1 MKQCKLLTFLIF
13 NMLLMVGNLFARTSP
28 SGQVS
33 FVTPTALSSCNKDTI
48 CINVT
53 NLKGGKNVS
62 YTGNVSLQVNV
73 PGGTAIQYLSNS
85 VSSLPTGATFVS
97 YTGKQLTMSVPLP
110 ALGATTKVCFVVT
123 SDCSI
128 ATLSPLPYF
137 TGTVTY
143 PSGYPIVSESITSA
157 AMNVGMPTLT
167 VAGVSLN
174 KTAVLGAS
182 NTSAISINNSGYG
195 KIDNIKVTITRPSS
209 FVLDSILVKNS
220 GNTLV
225 YQQLTPTTTTVVGA
239 NTVREYTLSGV
250 ALSPDNAL
258 ISGET
263 IRIYDSYTMPTGC
276 ATYNSQYQ
284 VEYLCAGGNTV
295 CDKPITI
302 TDRTILGGGT
312 PILTSTLGSAE
323 YPDGC
328 PNKSISY
335 TVTNTGVGNAAP
347 IGNAYDINLTVAF
360 GNGILTMSN
369 FKLNGVLVPT
379 TNISP
384 TNAAKSFTIKLK
396 DLMTS
401 DPDGAGGISDLDGDG
416 YFDDMLVGA
425 STTVSFNYTIPCD
438 LACGAN
444 LYYQLSSNATFTDYC
459 RVLTGTTNSP
469 LVNFGFQQVQAI
481 TQNTAVNYGT
491 FTSSTPPA
499 TRTVNFGFQYQAVNM
514 NLATATAKL
523 RITYS
528 KNMEVTASSIKLNG
542 LALTNTAVMEG
553 VGATFGGVEGGADTD
568 SAWVVTLTPAEVALL
583 TDGTPDVLT
592 YDQTRYS
599 CSTSRQNTLISD
611 YWQILFQT
619 SAGPCSDNSTPCNFD
634 LACRK
639 AYVYT
644 FNEGCGSVPCYIVDG
659 SISRIE
665 PLGYTNINL
674 TTPINPADTVRSY
687 TGDIVQVTGTAF
699 INGSVNQEPIGY
711 WANQPTTTTGLSG
724 QYVND
729 LRHTMFLSYTKPKTW
744 NKNTSIWKF
753 ISGSGNGGAT
763 AGSVTGGSK
772 VIVYRRTPVSGS
784 PNSKGTIGA
793 VLFEAPILITDFFDI
808 RDASNQTDYANFSQT
823 IVPTNANY
831 CGTIISAAFDICPI
845 IGTRWRSNTNISQ
858 NRYVSSDST
867 KATDTYAISLA
878 KALQRA
884 GFVGQAGDPT
894 LYFEVKTQWQMDD
907 TFPWDNASSWSVR
920 SWTQHTGN
928 NMNVVGGTS
937 TGPCGVAANS
947 HLTVKKELA
956 VANPKAMYS
965 STCGLTVCNVLNLN
979 SFQGDYFRS
988 GEVRVPYKLD
998 SVVVDMPTE
1007 YSIVSGSIVNK
1018 VWQSCSE
1025 QTINTIVPS
1034 ATTGHIRFTN
1044 SAGGDFPRADDC
1056 SGNQNVYQLCYTVSK
1071 TGTAAPNR
1079 YKVPVK
1085 YYTRDEFNNIIILN
1099 DTITISEASPDLTV
1113 TPLTSVLSN
1122 SDGGSCQ
1129 PAFFDFRIQNNTLF
1143 DAPNVYFAAES
1154 SAGTTMLKI
1163 TDHPDSTYFD
1173 PIATTDV
1180 SSYGTNNLY
1189 AKIGR
1194 VGAGDIR
1201 IVRVYASTTICA
1213 DNFKVYTDFG
1223 CTYPASSQPLLS
1235 STTLDQATVSYEAMA
1250 PKFLTSVTSSSLDIT
1265 ELCTNKTVELEVK
1278 NVNLP
1283 NLYKVLV
1290 AVKLPA
1296 SVRYVASSGQIKYT
1310 VGSGTYTNIVNITSV
1325 SNDSVR
1331 FDLSGNSPFTTA
1343 CGLTGSDTTSRS
1355 SLRIKFDISFAACP
1369 ATVSEQIKFYTQA
1382 ENYCGTKVISQNV
1395 LPINYIGTSGTQNNY
1410 QLNGATSSLLVCAA
1424 KNQSQTITD
1433 NIYIKN
1439 IGGYGVLSGA
1449 SSGADSVTLTVPF
1462 DVNKLVLSNFTV
1474 GSPFSSPS
1482 FGTDV
1487 SGNLTIR
1494 VLIPAGLAVGD
1505 SLALPLT
1512 YTLEAKIDKLCQAD
1526 ASPLICYFG
1535 EFSTPLLL
1543 QCSSTS
1549 LNCNGLAKT
1558 LRGASYTFRSFD
1570 CCYGSIGDYTWF
1582 DSDKNGVQGSPSV
1595 EIPMANVNVY
1605 LYDTNNTLLDSAST
1619 NSSGLYL
1626 FDSLLAGNYVVR
1638 FAAPSGYKL
1647 TIAQMGTATNLD
1659 SDANITTGKTAT
1671 ITIDTSY
1678 ATGDSRRDNR
1688 DVDAGFIVYCG
1699 LPNCLSISV
1708 KKN

>member
-13 NMLLMVGNLFARTSP
+13 TMLLMVGDLFAQTSP

-53 NLKGGKNVS
+53 NLKGGKNNS
-62 YTGNVSLQVNV
+62 YSGNVSLQVNV

-143 PSGYPIVSESITSA
+143 PSGYPIASEGLTSST
-157 AMNVGMPTLT
+157 MNVGMPTLT
-167 VAGVSLN
+167 VGSVNLN
-174 KTAVLGAS
+174 KTVALGTN

-239 NTVREYTLSGV
+239 NTVRTYTLSGA
-250 ALSPDNAL
+250 ALSPDNTL

-263 IRIYDSYTMPTGC
+263 IRIYDSYTLPTGC

-302 TDRTILGGGT
+302 TDKTILGGGT
-312 PILTSTLGSAE
+312 PILTSTLVAAE

-328 PNKSISY
+328 PNKQISY

-347 IGNAYDINLTVAF
+347 VGNAYDVDLTIAF
-360 GNGILTMSN
+360 GGGIMTLN
-369 FKLNGVLVPT
+369 NVKLNGIAVPNA
-379 TNISP
+379 NIYP
-384 TNAAKSFTIKLK
+384 TSAATSFTIKLK
-396 DLMTS
+396 NLMTS
-401 DPDGAGGISDLDGDG
+401 DPDGVGGISDLDGDG

-425 STTVSFNYTIPCD
+425 STTVSFNYTIPCN

-444 LYYQLSSNATFTDYC
+444 LYYQLASNATFTDYC
-459 RVLTGTTNSP
+459 RVLTGTTNTP

-481 TQNTAVNYGT
+481 TQNTSVDYG
-491 FTSSTPPA
+491 FFSSTTAPV
-499 TRTVNFGFQYQAVNM
+499 TKTVNFGFQYKAINM
-514 NLATATAKL
+514 NLTTATAKL
-523 RITYS
+523 RIAYS
-528 KNMEVTASSIKLNG
+528 KTMEITASSIKLNG
-542 LALTNTAVMEG
+542 VAFTNTPVMEG
-553 VGATFGGVEGGADTD
+553 TGATFGGTSNSTDTD
-568 SAWVVTLTPAEVALL
+568 SAWVITLTPAEIALL
-583 TDGTPDVLT
+583 TDNTADVLT
-592 YDQTRYS
+592 YSQTRYS
-599 CSTSRQNTLISD
+599 CSANRQNTTSTD
-611 YWQILFQT
+611 YWQILFQA
-619 SAGPCSDNSTPCNFD
+619 SAGPCADSSTPCNFD
-634 LACRK
+634 LACKK

-644 FNEGCGSVPCYIVDG
+644 FNEGCGQVPCYVVG
-659 SISRIE
+659 ERIQRIH
-665 PLGYTNINL
+665 PIGYTNINL
-674 TTPINPADTVRSY
+674 TTPIIPADSARSY
-687 TGDIVQVTGTAF
+687 SSDTVQITSTAF
-699 INGSVNQEPIGY
+699 ITGKVNQEPIGY
-711 WANQPTTTTGLSG
+711 YVNQPPLVISGSFLTG
-724 QYVND
+724 QPQND
-729 LRHTMFLSYTKPKTW
+729 LSTAMFVSYTKPKTW
-744 NKNTSIWKF
+744 NANYGILNF
-753 ISGSGNGGAT
+753 LAGVGNGGSS
-763 AGSVTGGSK
+763 AGSVSAGSK
-772 VIVYRRTPVSGS
+772 VVVYRRI
-784 PNSKGTIGA
+784 PNASNGTVIGTIGS
-793 VLFEAPILITDFFDI
+793 VLFEAPILLEDFYNYGYATYENGY
-808 RDASNQTDYANFSQT
+808 ASRTQT
-823 IVPTNANY
+823 ITPATY
-831 CGTIISAAFDICPI
+831 CVTGGQASDICPI
-845 IGTRWRSNTNISQ
+845 LSTRWFDRFNIAQ
-858 NRYVSSDST
+858 ERYVSSDST
-867 KATDTYAISLA
+867 KASDVYYISIA

-894 LYFEVKTQWQMDD
+894 LYFEVQSQWKMNPS
-907 TFPWDNASSWSVR
+907 FPWDNSSSWSVK
-920 SWTQHTGN
+920 TYTKHTGN
-928 NMNVVGGTS
+928 NMNVVGGTA
-937 TGPCGVAANS
+937 TGPCGYANVS
-947 HLTVKKELA
+947 HLTVKKDLT
-956 VANPKAMYS
+956 VVNPKATYS
-965 STCGLTVCNVLNLN
+965 SACGLTVCNVLNLN
-979 SFQGDYFRS
+979 SFQGDYFRV

-1044 SAGGDFPRADDC
+1044 SSGGDFPRADDC

-1085 YYTRDEFNNIIILN
+1085 YYTRDEFNNITILK
-1099 DTITISEASPDLTV
+1099 DTITISEASPDLTI
-1113 TPLTSVLSN
+1113 TPLTSVLNN

-1129 PAFFDFRIQNNTLF
+1129 PAFFDFRIQNNTLY

-1154 SAGTTMLKI
+1154 SVGTTMLKI

-1201 IVRVYASTTICA
+1201 IVRVYARTAICA

-1235 STTLDQATVSYEAMA
+1235 STTLDQATVSYQAMA

-1310 VGSGTYTNIVNITSV
+1310 VGSGTYTNIVNITSI

-1369 ATVSEQIKFYTQA
+1369 ATVSQQIKFYTQA

-1395 LPINYIGTSGTQNNY
+1395 LPINYIGTAGTQNNY

-1439 IGGYGVLSGA
+1439 VGGYGTLSGA

-1482 FGTDV
+1482 FGTDA

-1512 YTLEAKIDKLCQAD
+1512 YTLLSKIDKLCQAD

-1543 QCSSTS
+1543 ACSSTS

-1595 EIPMANVNVY
+1595 EIPMANVKVY

-1626 FDSLLAGNYVVR
+1626 FDSLLAGNYVIR
-1638 FAAPSGYKL
+1638 FVAPSGYKL

-1688 DVDAGFIVYCG
+1688 DVDAGFVVYCG